1 VWGREHP
8 LPCREPPTS
17 GRLAIEGAMQ
27 YSQPALLTGKR
38 GAVET
43 LWALISGALGKQE
56 GHNPSRALFLMGR
69 SFI

>member
-1 VWGREHP
+1 
-8 LPCREPPTS
+8 
-17 GRLAIEGAMQ
+17 MQ